1 MARSGDA
8 NGATGVCLGF
18 TVLSPMVLAV
28 LLIIGGV
35 EQNPG
40 PAVEVESTVR
50 LLCIG
55 CERNLKS
62 GIQCELCGQWYHYS
76 CGSVKTQA
84 AERENWNCEKCRTE
98 KAKLLQED
106 LQKALRQIDDLKA
119 RNRELEAKLQMA
131 GNTERDAIPTR
142 TNITKCMVIGDS
154 IVRNVGV
161 VHADMKAECF
171 PGIKTEQLH
180 RVLEKRDL
188 VSPETLIIHV
198 GTNDLKST
206 RNLDF
211 VMGEVYAL
219 VSTAMKK
226 LPNCRIVLSGVLR
239 RGEVSWRRI
248 GALNDRLDWIANV
261 LGITFVD
268 PNSWIEDGDFA
279 RDGLHLNGRGTR
291 RLGQLYARVSGLDA
305 GGSAVSVM

>member
-1 MARSGDA
+1 
-8 NGATGVCLGF
+8 
-18 TVLSPMVLAV
+18 V
-28 LLIIGGV
+28 LLVIGGV
-35 EQNPG
+35 EENAG

-50 LLCIG
+50 LLCTG
-55 CERNLKS
+55 CGRNLKS

-76 CGSVKTQA
+76 FGSVKTQV
-84 AERENWNCEKCRTE
+84 AERENWNCDKCRTE
-98 KAKLLQED
+98 KLRMLQED
-106 LQKALRQIDDLKA
+106 LQNALRQIDELKA
-119 RNRELEAKLQMA
+119 RNRELEAKLLMA
-131 GNTERDAIPTR
+131 GNGERDTMPTR
-142 TNITKCMVIGDS
+142 KNITKCMVVGDS
-154 IVRNVGV
+154 VVRNFGV
-161 VHADMKAECF
+161 DHANMKAEWF

-198 GTNDLKST
+198 GTNDLKTT

-219 VSTAMKK
+219 VSTAKKK

-239 RGEVSWRRI
+239 RRDVSWRRI
-248 GALNDRLDWIANV
+248 GALNDSLNWVANA
-261 LGITFVD
+261 LGLTFVD

-305 GGSAVSVM
+305 GGLAVSDM